1 MRFGS
6 LTTTLLCLAAPTMSV
21 AEIEVSLYIGEQTAP
36 PSDIVVDGDSA
47 IPDLSFE
54 QKWEGQSLQWPIYA
68 GFRVTKWQTSD
79 YGYGLDYA
87 HNKVRPPSGEL
98 PAGFGALE
106 FTDGLNTWTINGYRR
121 WQNAIGV
128 ATPYVGAGVGIS
140 APGVEVRYQGS
151 DTFEYQI
158 TGIAATWL
166 AGVKYPVTDAWSVFG
181 EYKGT
186 FTTNDV
192 ELEGGGSLTSDI
204 FTNALNVGVSFNF

>member
-1 MRFGS
+1 MGLRS
-6 LTTTLLCLAAPTMSV
+6 VLTILFCLMMPVAAA
-21 AEIEVSLYIGEQTAP
+21 AEIEVSLYAGQQSAP
-36 PSDIVVDGDSA
+36 PSDVDITGDSV

-54 QKWEGQSLQWPIYA
+54 QNWEGRSLDWPIYA
-68 GFRVTKWQTSD
+68 GFRVTKWQTGA

-87 HNKVRPPSGEL
+87 HNKVRPPNGDL
-98 PAGFGALE
+98 PAGFNALE

-121 WQNAIGV
+121 WQNALGE

-140 APGVEVRYQGS
+140 APGVEVRYAGS

-158 TGIAATWL
+158 TGVAATWL
-166 AGVKYPVTDAWSVFG
+166 AGVTYPVSDDWSVFG

-192 ELEGGGSLTSDI
+192 DLDGGGSLTSDI
-204 FTNALNVGVSFNF
+204 FTNAVNVGVSFSF

>member
-1 MRFGS
+1 MSFRSIATILCF
-6 LTTTLLCLAAPTMSV
+6 LTVPSV
-21 AEIEVSLYIGEQTAP
+21 ALAETELSLYIGNQSGP
-36 PSDIVVDGDSA
+36 PSDIVIAGDSA

-54 QKWEGQSLQWPIYA
+54 QKWEGQSFQWPIYA
-68 GFRVTKWQTSD
+68 GFRVTNWKTSE
-79 YGYGLDYA
+79 YGYGLDYT
-87 HNKVRPPSGEL
+87 HNKVRPPSSEL
-98 PAGFGALE
+98 QPGFGALE

-121 WQNAIGV
+121 WQNAIGD

-158 TGIAATWL
+158 TGLAATWL
-166 AGVKYPVTDAWSVFG
+166 AGVTFPVNEEWSVFG

-186 FTTNDV
+186 FTSNDV

-204 FTNALNVGVSFNF
+204 FTNALNVGVSFSF